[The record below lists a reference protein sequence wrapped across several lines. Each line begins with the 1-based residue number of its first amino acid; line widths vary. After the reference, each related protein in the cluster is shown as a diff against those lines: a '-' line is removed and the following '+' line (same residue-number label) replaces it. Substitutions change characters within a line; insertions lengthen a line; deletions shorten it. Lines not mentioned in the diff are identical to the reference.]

1 MSSGQQPEGGAQEQ
15 PADNKAAQDFAVM
28 ISSLLQQM
36 QGRFE
41 QMSDTILSK
50 IDEMDKRLD
59 DLEGTMHTLASQS
72 GVSLPPPSQTTPPA
86 AAIQQGQQDPRS

>member
-1 MSSGQQPEGGAQEQ
+1 MQ
-15 PADNKAAQDFAVM
+15 
-28 ISSLLQQM
+28 

-72 GVSLPPPSQTTPPA
+72 GVSLPPPVRPSTFL
-86 AAIQQGQQDPRS
+86 GV

>member
-1 MSSGQQPEGGAQEQ
+1 MHYLY
-15 PADNKAAQDFAVM
+15 
-28 ISSLLQQM
+28 SLFSCMWMDEWQ

-72 GVSLPPPSQTTPPA
+72 GVSLPPPPVRPSLQLPFVAPPA
-86 AAIQQGQQDPRS
+86 LRVAASSSALFSHTHRTRV